1 MRKRSRE
8 NPEKV
13 RRAPHTDEFGCF
25 NIRDFKKNDSVYYL
39 DGERNRNRGVVVSVD
54 LEYNL
59 ITLRTS
65 SGEIEARVSDITYL
79 DSYRRDWID

>member
-13 RRAPHTDEFGCF
+13 KRGPHMDEFGCF

-39 DGERNRNRGVVVSVD
+39 DGERNRNRGVVLSVD
-54 LEYNL
+54 FEYNL
-59 ITLRTS
+59 ITLMTN
-65 SGEIEARVSDITYL
+65 SGEIEARVNDITYL
-79 DSYRRDWID
+79 DSYRRGWID